1 MRAMDEALAR
11 SRDGPSTSQPSQ
23 PKSSNKSKNKKSTSS
38 ANPLPPTSQTNDV
51 DLDAFSED
59 DIAAMDRELRSVLK
73 GAGIDPDD
81 SDDDIEE
88 VGELDVNQKREYE
101 MMKNFLESFKSQG
114 GESGVVGN
122 LFGRLSEK
130 H

>member
-1 MRAMDEALAR
+1 MRAMDEALVR
-11 SRDGPSTSQPSQ
+11 SRSEPSTSQPRQS
-23 PKSSNKSKNKKSTSS
+23 KSFNKLNKKSTSS
-38 ANPLPPTSQTNDV
+38 ANPLPPISQTDDV

-88 VGELDVNQKREYE
+88 VGELDLDQKREYE
-101 MMKNFLESFKSQG
+101 MMRNFLESFKSQG

>member
-11 SRDGPSTSQPSQ
+11 SRSEPSTSQPCQS
-23 PKSSNKSKNKKSTSS
+23 KLFNKSNKKSTSS
-38 ANPLPPTSQTNDV
+38 ANPLPLISQTDDV
-51 DLDAFSED
+51 GLDAFSED

-88 VGELDVNQKREYE
+88 VGELDLDQKREYE
-101 MMKNFLESFKSQG
+101 MMRNFLESFKSQG

>member
-11 SRDGPSTSQPSQ
+11 SRSEPSTSQPRQS
-23 PKSSNKSKNKKSTSS
+23 KSFNKLNKKSTSS
-38 ANPLPPTSQTNDV
+38 ANPLPPISQTDDV

-88 VGELDVNQKREYE
+88 VGELDLDQKREYE
-101 MMKNFLESFKSQG
+101 MMRNFLESFKSQG